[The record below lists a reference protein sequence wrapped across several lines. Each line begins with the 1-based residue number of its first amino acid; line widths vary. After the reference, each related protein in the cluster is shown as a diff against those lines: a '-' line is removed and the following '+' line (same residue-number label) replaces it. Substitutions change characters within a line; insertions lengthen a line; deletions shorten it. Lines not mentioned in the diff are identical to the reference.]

1 MLVRWP
7 SQNQAEKKCL
17 TVGEPTR
24 NQSITMLMIVVKHDE
39 TLEPNLYLDTNQQK
53 YMHVEIKGAD

>member
-7 SQNQAEKKCL
+7 GLNQAEKKCL

-24 NQSITMLMIVVKHDE
+24 NQSITMLMIVVKHDK
-39 TLEPNLYLDTNQQK
+39 TLEPNLYLDNNQQK

>member
-1 MLVRWP
+1 MVRWP

-39 TLEPNLYLDTNQQK
+39 TLEPNLNLDTDQQI
-53 YMHVEIKGAD
+53 YMHVEIKAAD